1 MAKISLKAARVNA
14 EMTIRNVADKM
25 NVSERTV
32 INWES
37 GLTDMSATTFLK
49 LCELY
54 DFEPTD
60 IFLPKNSTES
70 V

>member
-1 MAKISLKAARVNA
+1 MAKISLKAARVNS
-14 EMTIRNVADKM
+14 EMTIRNVADQM

-49 LCELY
+49 LCDLY
-54 DFEPTD
+54 GFKPSD
-60 IFLPKNSTES
+60 IFLPKTSTKS